1 MNNKNTGLIAT
12 IAAVVLC
19 GCPGLFSVF
28 WGGLMSVI
36 SFMPNADINI
46 GGSSDPTSA
55 LLTGLGACCAGILFI
70 AVPVAVWYFTMRKK
84 PAVTDSTPSAE

>member
-1 MNNKNTGLIAT
+1 MKNKNTGLIAT

-19 GCPGLFSVF
+19 GCPGLFAMF

-55 LLTGLGACCAGILFI
+55 LITGLSSFCVGILFI
-70 AVPVAVWYFTMRKK
+70 AVPVAVGYFGLRKK
-84 PAVTDSTPSAE
+84 PEATNSTPSAE

>member
-1 MNNKNTGLIAT
+1 MKNKNTGLIAT
-12 IAAVVLC
+12 IAAGVVC
-19 GCPGLFSVF
+19 GCPGLFAVF

-55 LLTGLGACCAGILFI
+55 LITGLSACFVGVLFMAI
-70 AVPVAVWYFTMRKK
+70 PVAVWYFGMRKK
-84 PAVTDSTPSAE
+84 PKAIESMPPAE